1 MRTTILGFAPA
12 LVAATSVAKSPHD
25 GSAALFWRVSC
36 GSHGLAI
43 DVTVDAQSVYHAEV
57 PICRMARTSGAT
69 CQENDGFSFI
79 FTTVR
84 QITFSGYRWANDV
97 VPAGTQLKMDIWE
110 AGAAPDAL
118 ILGVS
123 VRGPKIALVNT
134 LMIAKP
140 EALSTTEI
148 ATGLTITTH
157 PVEPRPRL

>member
-1 MRTTILGFAPA
+1 
-12 LVAATSVAKSPHD
+12 
-25 GSAALFWRVSC
+25 
-36 GSHGLAI
+36 
-43 DVTVDAQSVYHAEV
+43 
-57 PICRMARTSGAT
+57 
-69 CQENDGFSFI
+69 
-79 FTTVR
+79 
-84 QITFSGYRWANDV
+84 
-97 VPAGTQLKMDIWE
+97 MDIWE